1 MADDDVGH
9 SGDLTA
15 DLTVIFGI
23 QREDG
28 KNLFYLPPLFLP
40 FGLRFRH
47 GSCSEGACM
56 VPRNAVPSKPDTSE
70 RRERAICLESGFL
83 RVIFCS
89 HYRFKD
95 GFAATCTLMRPGVW
109 AMDYAEGKS
118 TGQALTC
125 PVAAG

>member
-1 MADDDVGH
+1 MAVCGLPWPGIDIKAAMADDDVGH

-23 QREDG
+23 QREHG

-56 VPRNAVPSKPDTSE
+56 VPRNAVPSKRDTSE
-70 RRERAICLESGFL
+70 RR
-83 RVIFCS
+83 
-89 HYRFKD
+89 
-95 GFAATCTLMRPGVW
+95 
-109 AMDYAEGKS
+109 
-118 TGQALTC
+118 
-125 PVAAG
+125 